1 MGKGIS
7 IKTIANIHDDFRTI
21 IKSGNY
27 EKIILDIMNSSKKMF
42 PNKYIHQEE
51 QSHGE
56 CDFVDLVTKEK
67 YDAKLP
73 LYKKQGELL
82 GSNNYDYEAWFKSM
96 MNEAAEFSN
105 VIENRGNYKAEELTL
120 YKVIGDRL
128 ATIKEDENLILFFP
142 FPIVTDV
149 PDSVFLQFASNI
161 LTFVFDALKKNGL
174 VGNRKI
180 YAVYPCMSDYLA
192 IRFLNERTCEY
203 VSTQPLNKYINYS
216 MSLATD

>member
-1 MGKGIS
+1 MGKGIF
-7 IKTIANIHDDFRTI
+7 IRTIANIQDNFRTI

-27 EKIILDIMNSSKKMF
+27 EKIILDIMNSSKKIF
-42 PNKYIHQEE
+42 PNKYIHQKE

-56 CDFVDLVTKEK
+56 CDFIDSVTKEK
-67 YDAKLP
+67 FDAKLP
-73 LYKKQGELL
+73 FYKKQGEML
-82 GSNNYDYEAWFKSM
+82 GSNNYDYDVWFKSM
-96 MNEAAEFSN
+96 MNETAEFSN

-120 YKVIGDRL
+120 YKVINDRL

-174 VGNRKI
+174 VGKRKI
-180 YAVYPCMSDYLA
+180 YAIYPCMFNHLT
-192 IRFLNERTCEY
+192 IRFLNKRTCEF
-203 VSTQPLNKYINYS
+203 VSDEILKNYIDYNIS
-216 MSLATD
+216 IAVD